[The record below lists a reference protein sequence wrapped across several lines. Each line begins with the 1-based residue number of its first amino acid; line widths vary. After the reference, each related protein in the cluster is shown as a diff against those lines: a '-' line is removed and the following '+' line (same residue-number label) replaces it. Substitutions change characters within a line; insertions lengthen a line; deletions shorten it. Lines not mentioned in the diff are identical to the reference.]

1 MKIKKITCVTLAALM
16 LTSAFSLF
24 GCRKKQDE
32 IPTRTRMTVDVN
44 PSVEFILDENNKVIS
59 ATAMNDD
66 AGVLLV
72 GEAFVGKS
80 SEDAVEMMLSIATE
94 TGYLVKG
101 NVEASEN
108 TVSISVTGDKKV
120 AAQLLKSAHEQA
132 VETLEELDVPGKV
145 EQAAALAADELR
157 EVALAAT
164 AYTEEQLEKL
174 DINELNH
181 AIAEA
186 RVETALLLSSELRE
200 AYVYAKEYE
209 LSFAEREETA
219 KVIEAMGG
227 VYKVTHTTYKV
238 ALDAYNGAIKALN
251 EFRYKT
257 LVDPDSIYQKLLT
270 ALRDAKSDLLIKRTM
285 KASLTIDDDNYIAV
299 SKSFELS
306 ETAYNAALDAFVAMG
321 NQANESL
328 MALIEAMRKSEKH
341 LVGLEDV
348 LFNRKIE
355 RKLKK
360 NADELEKTLNTVKD
374 NFFNDF
380 EKAHAD
386 DIETINAQ
394 LLAKKNELKTNNQI

>member
-101 NVEASEN
+101 HVEASEN
-108 TVSISVTGDKKV
+108 TVSISVTGDTKIARELMSKV
-120 AAQLLKSAHEQA
+120 QAQA

-145 EQAAALAADELR
+145 QQAAALAADELR

-257 LVDPDSIYQKLLT
+257 LVDPDSIYQKLLA
-270 ALRDAKSDLLIKRTM
+270 ALRDAKVDLLKKRTM